1 MAGRRGIPLGE
12 DRAGAWRDTGVARW
26 LGSVGL
32 VATLAGCQLGVP
44 SLPSPSE
51 AVSPFPSL
59 MAAATA
65 SASPSAIRFGIV
77 REYVAALRSRD
88 FARAWALLGAQTQ
101 HAYGS
106 LDEFSQYQSA
116 VLRDAHGN
124 IVVRPPTFGSS
135 DLDEWWSNIEDPDI
149 DRDRAGLVEL
159 FDPDLPDSPADW
171 ELYIV
176 APDGQ
181 GPWRMWMVR

>member
-1 MAGRRGIPLGE
+1 MAGRRGPGR
-12 DRAGAWRDTGVARW
+12 DAG
-26 LGSVGL
+26 
-32 VATLAGCQLGVP
+32 GVP
-44 SLPSPSE
+44 VGP
-51 AVSPFPSL
+51 A
-59 MAAATA
+59 
-65 SASPSAIRFGIV
+65 
-77 REYVAALRSRD
+77 VAAIAVRGRLTIPESDGGCHGLGLAIGDQVRDRPGVRRGPAFAD

-135 DLDEWWSNIEDPDI
+135 DLDEWWSDIEDPDVG
-149 DRDRAGLVEL
+149 RDRAGLVEL

-181 GPWRMWMVR
+181 VPWRMWMVR